1 MKTERIFEHIAI
13 VTDLDGTFFGA
24 GAQPPEANLQA
35 IAEFCARGGQFTY
48 GTGRMHKN
56 IARVLPQSG
65 TLCTLP
71 AVVCNG
77 SYLLDFAT
85 GERLYPTSM
94 PTADV
99 VAVAKYARE
108 IAPKMGVRVVTP
120 DGFMTDGCGVDIVR
134 EMTRNPA
141 DFPHVL
147 PIGQWT
153 DANPAGQWFKLVFR
167 GEAEELVALR
177 PCLAERFGDRFEYAV
192 SGPRFLELTVK
203 GCSKASGIARLK
215 QLYREREG
223 HDLFVV
229 ACGDQENDLAMLKA
243 ADIAFCPENAIDEVK
258 EVCKATLCH
267 HTEGIMPEVVKRIQ
281 NSEFRIRNSE

>member
-1 MKTERIFEHIAI
+1 MKNDRTFEHIAI
-13 VTDLDGTFFGA
+13 VTDLDGTFFGL

-35 IAEFCARGGQFTY
+35 IADFCARGGQFTY

-77 SYLLDFAT
+77 SYLLDFST

-94 PTADV
+94 KTEDV
-99 VAVAKYARE
+99 IAVAKYARE
-108 IAPKMGVRVVTP
+108 IAPDLGVRVVTL
-120 DGFMTDGCGVDIVR
+120 DGFMTDGHGTDIQR
-134 EMTRNPA
+134 EMARIPF

-147 PIGQWT
+147 PIDEWPS
-153 DANPAGQWFKLVFR
+153 ANPEQQWFKLVFR
-167 GEAEELVALR
+167 GDAEQIAAAR
-177 PCLAERFGDRFEYAV
+177 PHLTARFGELFDFAV

-203 GCSKASGIARLK
+203 GCTKASGIGRLK
-215 QLYREREG
+215 QLYRERTG

-229 ACGDQENDLAMLKA
+229 ACGDQENDLAMLAA
-243 ADIAFCPENAIDEVK
+243 ADLAFCPENAIPEVK
-258 EVCKATLCH
+258 RLCRATLCN
-267 HTEGIMPEVVKRIQ
+267 HTQGIMPEVVAQ
-281 NSEFRIRNSE
+281 LENM

>member
-1 MKTERIFEHIAI
+1 MKNEKTFEHIAI

-56 IARVLPQSG
+56 IARALPQSG

-94 PTADV
+94 RTSDV
-99 VAVAKYARE
+99 IAVAKYARE
-108 IAPKMGVRVVTP
+108 VAPEVGVRVVTL
-120 DGFMTDGCGVDIVR
+120 DGFMTDGHGEDIQR
-134 EMTRNPA
+134 EMARIPL

-147 PIGQWT
+147 PIDEWPS
-153 DANPAGQWFKLVFR
+153 ANPEKQWFKLVFR
-167 GEAEELVALR
+167 GEAEKVAALR
-177 PCLAERFGDRFEYAV
+177 PYLVERFGELFDFAV
-192 SGPRFLELTVK
+192 SGPRFLELTIK
-203 GCSKASGIARLK
+203 GCTKASGIARLK
-215 QLYREREG
+215 QLYRERTG

-229 ACGDQENDLAMLKA
+229 ACGDQENDLAMLRA
-243 ADIAFCPENAIDEVK
+243 ADLAFCPENAIDEVK
-258 EVCKATLCH
+258 KLCRATLCH
-267 HTEGIMPEVVKRIQ
+267 HTEGIMPEVVERIK
-281 NSEFRIRNSE
+281 NEK

>member
-1 MKTERIFEHIAI
+1 MKNDKIFEHIAI

-24 GAQPPEANLQA
+24 GAQPPKANLQA
-35 IAEFCARGGQFTY
+35 IADFCTRGGQFTY

-56 IARVLPQSG
+56 IVRVLPQSG

-94 PTADV
+94 HTADV
-99 VAVAKYARE
+99 IAVAKYARE
-108 IAPKMGVRVVTP
+108 LAPDLGVRVVTP
-120 DGFMTDGCGVDIVR
+120 DGFMTDGHGADIMR
-134 EMTRNPA
+134 EMARIPF

-147 PIGQWT
+147 PIDEWPS
-153 DANPAGQWFKLVFR
+153 ANPAEQWFKLVFR
-167 GEAEELVALR
+167 GEAEQVAAARPYLVEKFGEL
-177 PCLAERFGDRFEYAV
+177 FDFAV

-203 GCSKASGIARLK
+203 GCTKASGIARLK
-215 QLYREREG
+215 QLYRERTG

-243 ADIAFCPENAIDEVK
+243 ADVAFCPENAIPEVK
-258 EVCKATLCH
+258 EVCKAILCH
-267 HTEGIMPEVVKRIQ
+267 HTEGIMPEVVKRI
-281 NSEFRIRNSE
+281 